1 MTLKN
6 LLGIS
11 LDAAAPDKAL
21 VGKQCA
27 GGSAG
32 P

>member
-11 LDAAAPDKAL
+11 LDAVAPDKAL
-21 VGKQCA
+21 VA
-27 GGSAG
+27 SLGG
-32 P
+32 PTRRCC